1 MSFDFYAEFWN
12 EDKVNSFIK
21 DFMRSTWED
30 IWQDRSIDFER
41 KKKEFQKRMINNL
54 LNELYRDFVGV
65 EWKDSIV
72 TYAKFLKEMETYLGP
87 RIEDLNRFAKSELR
101 RKRGKKEYIPQ
112 ISNEIVKETHKENL
126 KKYSRDIESL
136 LSLGILNYKISDSP
150 PYSVHISVVFTLKKP
165 YISRDDEEFHIIDNP
180 ICNDKVFKVPLVRA
194 SSWKGALRWVL
205 MKIKLIDSD
214 SKSKE
219 YYVQER
225 IKLLRL
231 FGNEKDSKFLDDL
244 FKQKLGEGEGE
255 VAIKKFNEEAKRY
268 VSEDGNRGGRLVF
281 YPAFLNLIGL
291 EIIAPHD
298 RRTRTVKVPI
308 QFEVAPEN
316 AKGTF
321 SLLYFPFDLIDEE
334 EERVKKE
341 VKEDLEVL
349 KDAIPAMLT
358 KYGFG
363 AKTTA
368 GYGVVENKVDFQIL
382 PGMKEKEMDE
392 RFGREGSKFE
402 KEMQGLIEAGLT

>member
-54 LNELYRDFVGV
+54 LNVLYRDFVGV

-126 KKYSRDIESL
+126 KKYSTIRDIESL
-136 LSLGILNYKISDSP
+136 LSVGILNYKISDSP

-194 SSWKGALRWVL
+194 SSWKGALRWVS

-255 VAIKKFNEEAKRY
+255 DAIKKFNEEAKRY

-291 EIIAPHD
+291 DIIAPHD

-308 QFEVAPEN
+308 QFEVAPES

-321 SLLYFPFDLIDEE
+321 SLLYFPFDLLGRAEE
-334 EERVKKE
+334 DAKKE
-341 VKEDLEVL
+341 VKQDLEVL
-349 KDAIPAMLT
+349 KEAILAMLV

-368 GYGVVENKVDFQIL
+368 GYGIANVEKIEVNGQDCGIDWDKALEVIKS
-382 PGMKEKEMDE
+382 G
-392 RFGREGSKFE
+392 FGN
-402 KEMQGLIEAGLT
+402 